1 MDQDE
6 DTTSQDS
13 DSDCVDKKGKWTT
26 EEDENL
32 KFLVSNFGKNDW
44 KKISTLLPGRSEA
57 QCMSR
62 WNNSQDPAIVK
73 GYWTA
78 EEDEQIIDL
87 VAKYGTKCWSVIAQH
102 LHGRVG
108 KQCRERWVNH
118 LDPIVQKGNWTKEE
132 DQIICKAHSI
142 IGNRWA
148 DIARLLPGRTDNAV
162 KNRWNS
168 KIKWL
173 AEEELFKK
181 EAEKIKLDFQKLEA
195 EEELKADVV
204 LDTNPIKAKVKKIK
218 KETQS
223 KPADPQKDKPHPPV
237 LSSNAVVSRTQQPV
251 RGPFSGSKPSPGCR
265 PTPSTSPGTASPVAS
280 PAADQK
286 KLVEAALKM
295 ISEDMLPLSFVD
307 GPGFR
312 SFMSTICPQ
321 YSRLSQR
328 TVGLRLYEDVERT
341 YKPQLIRD
349 LKASL
354 AQSWDGEGV
363 IHVSVDLWAGSGSTP
378 PDEPMVIVQLHFITE
393 AWQVRR
399 PIVAFR
405 HLSLKD
411 LSASLSRELE
421 GVLLSYGI
429 FPHRIGYVLTNNA
442 KQALAANSLFC
453 DYKLM
458 LNRAEAE
465 GDEMV
470 SFLSDQLSEE
480 DCPFSE
486 LQLGSRLHCVGHT
499 LQRVI
504 KEALKDSRVVE
515 NLLSQLRN
523 MVAFFRSKP
532 YWSEVLMKEC
542 GVLLWPPPSSCRWN
556 SMLMSLRRMVQES
569 TWSSV
574 MTVLAQARSEA
585 PDTASIPPL
594 VMVKREQVLDI
605 LRLLGPFEMALQTLQ
620 GNGSSIG
627 SIIPTLAQLDK
638 SLSSCDTNYSC
649 FSKALRM
656 GLRTH
661 CQDLLHHKDLV
672 LATALD
678 PRVKL
683 QPFCETAEEQTD
695 YLTPPTKS
703 EASTIIEAA
712 LSLLHSPAVSAS
724 GDIRDSSSP
733 APEKEQNQETP
744 QPLPSEPSA
753 NISRGSDRKRKS
765 PGPLSQPPQKSLRVS
780 ELERYLSEPPPTGS
794 SCVLFWKA
802 AQRFPGL
809 RCLAR
814 RLLTVPVTT
823 GGFDRLNPMS
833 ACIMRARRNRL
844 PAHTTERLLLYKDS
858 SKTSAIKKP
867 NKA

>member
-1 MDQDE
+1 M
-6 DTTSQDS
+6 
-13 DSDCVDKKGKWTT
+13 
-26 EEDENL
+26 
-32 KFLVSNFGKNDW
+32 
-44 KKISTLLPGRSEA
+44 
-57 QCMSR
+57 
-62 WNNSQDPAIVK
+62 K

-102 LHGRVG
+102 LSGRVG
-108 KQCRERWVNH
+108 KQCRERWINH
-118 LDPIVQKGNWTKEE
+118 LDPLVHKGNWTREE
-132 DQIICKAHSI
+132 DLIIYKAHSI

-162 KNRWNS
+162 KNHWNS
-168 KIKWL
+168 TIRRL
-173 AEEELFKK
+173 AEQGVFKK
-181 EAEKIKLDFQKLEA
+181 EAENIKLDFQKLEA
-195 EEELKADVV
+195 EGEFKSDIV
-204 LDTNPIKAKVKKIK
+204 LDTDSITPKIK
-218 KETQS
+218 KEMQS
-223 KPADPQKDKPHPPV
+223 KPANPQRNKPHPPV
-237 LSSNAVVSRTQQPV
+237 PSSNAITSRTQQSV
-251 RGPFSGSKPSPGCR
+251 RGPLAGSKPSTSSR
-265 PTPSTSPGTASPVAS
+265 PSPSTSLGTASPAAS

-295 ISEDMLPLSFVD
+295 IAEDMLPLSFVD

-312 SFMSTICPQ
+312 SFMSAMCPQ

-354 AQSWDGEGV
+354 AQSRDAEGV

-378 PDEPMVIVQLHFITE
+378 PDEPMVIVQLHFISE
-393 AWQVRR
+393 SWQVRR

-405 HLSLKD
+405 HLNLKD

-453 DYKLM
+453 DYKLI

-465 GDEMV
+465 GEEMV

-486 LQLGSRLHCVGHT
+486 LQLGYKLHCVGHT

-504 KEALKDSRVVE
+504 KEALKDSRLVE
-515 NLLSQLRN
+515 NLLSQLHN
-523 MVAFFRSKP
+523 VVAFFRSKP

-542 GVLLWPPPSSCRWN
+542 GALLWPPPSSCRWN
-556 SMLMSLRRMVQES
+556 SMLVSLRRMVQES

-585 PDTASIPPL
+585 PDTASVPPL

-605 LRLLGPFEMALQTLQ
+605 LRLLGPFEAALQTLQ
-620 GNGSSIG
+620 GNSVSIG
-627 SIIPTLAQLDK
+627 SIIPTLVQLDK
-638 SLSSCDTNYSC
+638 SLSSCDTNYSS
-649 FSKALRM
+649 FSKALRS

-661 CQDLLHHKDLV
+661 CQSLLQHKDLV

-683 QPFCETAEEQTD
+683 QPFWETTEEQTD
-695 YLTPPTKS
+695 YLTLPTKS
-703 EASTIIEAA
+703 EATTIIEAA
-712 LSLLHSPAVSAS
+712 LSRLHSPAASAEEVQD
-724 GDIRDSSSP
+724 GASP
-733 APEKEQNQETP
+733 APEEKEQNQETA
-744 QPLPSEPSA
+744 QPLPSEPSDDV
-753 NISRGSDRKRKS
+753 STGSERKRKS
-765 PGPLSQPPQKSLRVS
+765 PCSLPQPPQKSLRVS
-780 ELERYLSEPPPTGS
+780 ELERYLSEPAQTGG
-794 SCVLFWKA
+794 SCVMFWKA

-809 RCLAR
+809 QRLAR

-823 GGFDRLNPMS
+823 GGFDRLYPMS
-833 ACIMRARRNRL
+833 ACIMRARRSRL

-858 SKTSAIKKP
+858 SKTSAVKKP